1 MFGCPREAVRVKV
14 KKCETRHQP
23 EYRKFSVDPQIT
35 SIEVLQSIL
44 IKAFDIKGEFTVSYR
59 AIDDYGSETY
69 LFLLSD
75 WDLDAA
81 FISASEPYLYLQVN
95 LKPFG
100 ETGDCECYWEQN
112 AQEVSTRQQE
122 TGFPYKT
129 PKLPG
134 LIMNKLSGVSNFAF
148 NLSSQMERTLNM
160 VQRAL
165 GNLGDESS
173 QSQSHQQNV
182 QPPRPPLTDAEFR
195 RFLDPIGQVVHS
207 KELRAV
213 IYFGGIEP
221 SLRKVV
227 WKHILNVYPEG
238 MSGRERMDYMKK
250 KAQEYQTL
258 RERWRMLVQKGQNI
272 GDLGYVTGMVRKDVL
287 RTDRHHKFYGGSDD
301 NQNTASL
308 FNILTTYA
316 LNHPSVSYCQGMS
329 DLASPLL
336 VTMRDEAQAYIC
348 LCALMRRLK
357 DNFMLDGIAMT
368 TKFAHLAEGLQ
379 HYDPDFYAY
388 LKLHQADD
396 LLFCYRWL
404 LLEMKREFALDDAL
418 RMLEVLWA
426 ALPASPPT
434 GELSLAEVPFPPASP
449 PPSPNVKHI
458 RENAYTKVC
467 AIRRQSSSASIA
479 ASVRRKAFST
489 EEPILQSSVEV
500 NGETKRSNSPYETF
514 SDSEN
519 DLTSTKNRRNNESTE
534 KCLSTDSLPVK
545 SKRANLLELKERL
558 SSPNKEQTKN
568 SEQNDNS
575 GEKKCARV
583 VKNLNEFLNFTSL
596 NRSKVTPSDAEPELR
611 RVSSE
616 SGVIRV
622 LRDEPSSPDDPT
634 DFFPMTT
641 SMTRELRLELESLD
655 RQVFGPS
662 PPSELQCDCVLSKRE
677 GDLPESETE
686 TELARCSP
694 ATDVFVWENPLH
706 TLQQKHHPTTPDEQA
721 ELEYDG
727 EILEDQ
733 NGVKSVTPIRLLK
746 RTTRSES
753 ASDSEGTESWHQTT
767 PVPESPM
774 KQQQQQQSV
783 QEQCE
788 EATELINLIPAGTSE
803 DQLGENSLPPPH
815 EFGGGNPFLMFLCIT
830 LLLQHRDF
838 VMRNQMD
845 YNEMAMH
852 FDKMVRRH
860 NVIRVLNQARQLF
873 AGYLRRHSVALS
885 SSANS
890 TSTSKPDCVNV

>member
-112 AQEVSTRQQE
+112 AQEASTRQE

-134 LIMNKLSGVSNFAF
+134 LIMNK
-148 NLSSQMERTLNM
+148 MERTLNM

-165 GNLGDESS
+165 GNLSEES
-173 QSQSHQQNV
+173 SHQQGA

-195 RFLDPIGQVVHS
+195 RFLDPIGQVIHP

-250 KAQEYQTL
+250 KSQEYQNL
-258 RERWRMLVQKGQNI
+258 RERWKILVQKGQNV
-272 GDLGYVTGMVRKDVL
+272 GDLAYVTSMVRKDVL

-388 LKLHQADD
+388 LKSHQADD

-426 ALPASPPT
+426 ALPASPPN
-434 GELSLAEVPFPPASP
+434 GELSLAEVPFPPPSP

-479 ASVRRKAFST
+479 TTGKRKTLNAEDPS
-489 EEPILQSSVEV
+489 LQSSTET
-500 NGETKRSNSPYETF
+500 NGDSKRSSSPYETF
-514 SDSEN
+514 SEPEN
-519 DLTSTKNRRNNESTE
+519 DLTTAKNRRNTESTE
-534 KCLSTDSLPVK
+534 KCLSTDSLSGK
-545 SKRANLLELKERL
+545 SKRVNLLELKERL
-558 SSPNKEQTKN
+558 SLPSKEHQQTKN
-568 SEQNDNS
+568 NEND

-596 NRSKVTPSDAEPELR
+596 NRSKITPSDAEPELR

-662 PPSELQCDCVLSKRE
+662 PPSDQQCDCVLSKRE
-677 GDLPESETE
+677 SELADSETD

-694 ATDVFVWENPLH
+694 AADVFVWENPLH
-706 TLQQKHHPTTPDEQA
+706 TLQQKNHPATPDEQA

-753 ASDSEGTESWHQTT
+753 ASDSEEAESWHQNAT
-767 PVPESPM
+767 VQESPI
-774 KQQQQQQSV
+774 KQSV
-783 QEQCE
+783 QEHCE
-788 EATELINLIPAGTSE
+788 EATELTNLIPAGTCE
-803 DQLGENSLPPPH
+803 DQLGETCLPPPH

-873 AGYLRRHSVALS
+873 AGYLRRHSS
-885 SSANS
+885 SSLGAKS
-890 TSTSKPDCVNV
+890 DSVNV

>member
-1 MFGCPREAVRVKV
+1 MSNMFGCPREAVRVKV

-100 ETGDCECYWEQN
+100 ETGDCDCYWEQN
-112 AQEVSTRQQE
+112 AQEVATRHQE
-122 TGFPYKT
+122 TGGFPYKT

-134 LIMNKLSGVSNFAF
+134 LIMNK
-148 NLSSQMERTLNM
+148 MERTLNM

-165 GNLGDESS
+165 GNLSDESS
-173 QSQSHQQNV
+173 HQQSV

-195 RFLDPIGQVVHS
+195 RFLDPIGQVIHS

-238 MSGRERMDYMKK
+238 MSGRERMDYMKR
-250 KAQEYQTL
+250 KAQEYQNL
-258 RERWRMLVQKGQNI
+258 RERWRVLVQKGQNV

-379 HYDPDFYAY
+379 HYDPEFYAY
-388 LKLHQADD
+388 LKSHQADD

-426 ALPASPPT
+426 ALPAQPPN
-434 GELSLAEVPFPPASP
+434 GELNLAEVPFPPPSP

-467 AIRRQSSSASIA
+467 AIRRQSSSACIA
-479 ASVRRKAFST
+479 ANGKRKNVSI
-489 EEPILQSSVEV
+489 EESGVQPAAER
-500 NGETKRSNSPYETF
+500 NGDIKRSNSPYET
-514 SDSEN
+514 SSEPEN
-519 DLTSTKNRRNNESTE
+519 DLTSTKNRRNSESTE
-534 KCLSTDSLPVK
+534 KCYSTDSLTGK
-545 SKRANLLELKERL
+545 SKRVNLLELKERL
-558 SSPNKEQTKN
+558 SLQSREQNKGT
-568 SEQNDNS
+568 EQNDTP
-575 GEKKCARV
+575 EKKCVRV

-616 SGVIRV
+616 SGVLRV

-662 PPSELQCDCVLSKRE
+662 PPSEQQCDCVLSKRE
-677 GDLPESETE
+677 SELAESETE

-694 ATDVFVWENPLH
+694 VADVFVWENPLH
-706 TLQQKHHPTTPDEQA
+706 TLQQKHHPATPDEQA
-721 ELEYDG
+721 DLEYDG

-746 RTTRSES
+746 RNARSES
-753 ASDSEGTESWHQTT
+753 ASDSEGTESWHQNTEA
-767 PVPESPM
+767 PESPT
-774 KQQQQQQSV
+774 KQPV
-783 QEQCE
+783 QEHCE
-788 EATELINLIPAGTSE
+788 EATELTNLIPAGTSE
-803 DQLGENSLPPPH
+803 DQSGESSLPPPH

-873 AGYLRRHSVALS
+873 AGYLRRHSVT
-885 SSANS
+885 SAIGKS
-890 TSTSKPDCVNV
+890 DCVNV

>member
-1 MFGCPREAVRVKV
+1 MSEMFGCPREAVRVKV
-14 KKCETRHQP
+14 KKYETRHQP

-100 ETGDCECYWEQN
+100 ETGDCECDWEQN
-112 AQEVSTRQQE
+112 AQEVAARQE
-122 TGFPYKT
+122 TGFPYRT

-134 LIMNKLSGVSNFAF
+134 LIMNK
-148 NLSSQMERTLNM
+148 MERTLNM

-165 GNLGDESS
+165 GNLSEEPH
-173 QSQSHQQNV
+173 QSI
-182 QPPRPPLTDAEFR
+182 QPPRPSLTDAEFR
-195 RFLDPIGQVVHS
+195 RFLDPIGQVIHS

-238 MSGRERMDYMKK
+238 MSGRERMDYMKR
-250 KAQEYQTL
+250 KAQEYQNL
-258 RERWRMLVQKGQNI
+258 RERWRTLVQKGQNI

-357 DNFMLDGIAMT
+357 GNFMLDGIAMT

-388 LKLHQADD
+388 LKSHQADD

-404 LLEMKREFALDDAL
+404 LLEMKREFALEDAL

-426 ALPASPPT
+426 ALPASPPN
-434 GELSLAEVPFPPASP
+434 GELCLAEMFFPPTSP
-449 PPSPNVKHI
+449 PPSPNVKQI

-479 ASVRRKAFST
+479 SGRRRNLST
-489 EEPILQSSVEV
+489 DEPTLETTSE
-500 NGETKRSNSPYETF
+500 NGEPKRSVSPYEAF
-514 SDSEN
+514 SEPEN
-519 DLTSTKNRRNNESTE
+519 DLTSVKNRKNISSE
-534 KCLSTDSLPVK
+534 KCLSTDSLP
-545 SKRANLLELKERL
+545 SKTKRSNLSELKERL
-558 SSPNKEQTKN
+558 SLISRDKYEQG
-568 SEQNDNS
+568 D

-583 VKNLNEFLNFTSL
+583 VKNLNEFLNFTTL
-596 NRSKVTPSDAEPELR
+596 NKSKVTPSDEKELR

-616 SGVIRV
+616 SGVVRV
-622 LRDEPSSPDDPT
+622 VRDETGSPDDST

-662 PPSELQCDCVLSKRE
+662 PPSEQQCDCIMSKRE
-677 GDLPESETE
+677 SEIAESETE
-686 TELARCSP
+686 TEVARCSP
-694 ATDVFVWENPLH
+694 VTDVFVWENPLH
-706 TLQQKHHPTTPDEQA
+706 SLQQKNHHPTTPDEQA
-721 ELEYDG
+721 DLEYDG

-746 RTTRSES
+746 RTARSES
-753 ASDSEGTESWHQTT
+753 ASDSEGTDSWRQSTNAPDSPT
-767 PVPESPM
+767 PPI
-774 KQQQQQQSV
+774 
-783 QEQCE
+783 QEHCE
-788 EATELINLIPAGTSE
+788 EATELTNLIPAGTSE
-803 DQLGENSLPPPH
+803 DQLGGGSLPPPN
-815 EFGGGNPFLMFLCIT
+815 EFGDGNPFLMFLCIT

-860 NVIRVLNQARQLF
+860 NVTRVLNQARQLF
-873 AGYLRRHSVALS
+873 AGYLRRHS
-885 SSANS
+885 
-890 TSTSKPDCVNV
+890 TPGRPDYVNV

>member
-1 MFGCPREAVRVKV
+1 MTEMFGSPREAVRVKV

-100 ETGDCECYWEQN
+100 ESGDCDCDWEQSG
-112 AQEVSTRQQE
+112 QELTIRQHQE

-134 LIMNKLSGVSNFAF
+134 LIMNK
-148 NLSSQMERTLNM
+148 MERTLNM

-165 GNLGDESS
+165 GNLGDENSS
-173 QSQSHQQNV
+173 QQNI

-195 RFLDPIGQVVHS
+195 RFLDPIGQVIHS

-238 MSGRERMDYMKK
+238 MSGRERMDYMKQ
-250 KAQEYQTL
+250 KAHEYQSL
-258 RERWRMLVQKGQNI
+258 REKWRGLVQKGQNI
-272 GDLGYVTGMVRKDVL
+272 GDLSYVTSMVRKDVL
-287 RTDRHHKFYGGSDD
+287 RTDRHHKFYAGSDD
-301 NQNTASL
+301 NQNIASL

-329 DLASPLL
+329 DLASSLL

-368 TKFAHLAEGLQ
+368 TKFTHLAEGLQ
-379 HYDPDFYAY
+379 HYDPEFYAY

-404 LLEMKREFALDDAL
+404 LLEMKREFALEDAL

-426 ALPASPPT
+426 ALPATPPK
-434 GELSLAEVPFPPASP
+434 GELSLAEVTFPPPSP

-467 AIRRQSSSASIA
+467 AIRRLSSSASIVGGKKRI
-479 ASVRRKAFST
+479 SST
-489 EEPILQSSVEV
+489 DENPSDANI
-500 NGETKRSNSPYETF
+500 GEDRSTPVMNTLIETE
-514 SDSEN
+514 SMEN
-519 DLTSTKNRRNNESTE
+519 HLTSTKNRKNVISNDRLTIND
-534 KCLSTDSLPVK
+534 LSTAKLK
-545 SKRANLLELKERL
+545 STTNGMEKKNEK
-558 SSPNKEQTKN
+558 STSQTNKN
-568 SEQNDNS
+568 SELTES
-575 GEKKCARV
+575 EKKCARV

-596 NRSKVTPSDAEPELR
+596 NRSKVGSTDERELR

-616 SGVIRV
+616 NGVINV
-622 LRDEPSSPDDPT
+622 MQDDASSPDDPT

-662 PPSELQCDCVLSKRE
+662 SSSEGNFENISCDKKNVYSNN
-677 GDLPESETE
+677 ESETE
-686 TELARCSP
+686 AEAEMAQCSP

-706 TLQQKHHPTTPDEQA
+706 TMQQKNSTYPTTPDEQT
-721 ELEYDG
+721 EIEYDG

-733 NGVKSVTPIRLLK
+733 NGIKSVTPIRLLK
-746 RTTRSES
+746 CTPRSDS
-753 ASDSEGTESWHQTT
+753 ASDSEATT
-767 PVPESPM
+767 DSLQLNTAAPESPL
-774 KQQQQQQSV
+774 V
-783 QEQCE
+783 HTQEQGE
-788 EATELINLIPAGTSE
+788 EATELTALIPAGTCGD
-803 DQLGENSLPPPH
+803 DQFTGGGSLPPPS

-838 VMRNQMD
+838 IMRNQMD

-860 NVIRVLNQARQLF
+860 NVAKVLNQARQLF
-873 AGYLRRHSVALS
+873 AGYLRRHSTPGRTDYVS
-885 SSANS
+885 
-890 TSTSKPDCVNV
+890 V

>member
-1 MFGCPREAVRVKV
+1 MFGCSREAVRVKV

-112 AQEVSTRQQE
+112 AQEVTTRQQE
-122 TGFPYKT
+122 TGFPYRT

-134 LIMNKLSGVSNFAF
+134 LIMNK
-148 NLSSQMERTLNM
+148 MEKTLNM

-165 GNLGDESS
+165 GNLGEES
-173 QSQSHQQNV
+173 SHQQNIH
-182 QPPRPPLTDAEFR
+182 PPRPPLTDAEFR

-207 KELRAV
+207 KDLRAV

-238 MSGRERMDYMKK
+238 MSGRERMDYMKR
-250 KAQEYQTL
+250 KAQEYQNL
-258 RERWRMLVQKGQNI
+258 RERWRVLVQKGQNI
-272 GDLGYVTGMVRKDVL
+272 GDLGYVTSMVRKDVL

-388 LKLHQADD
+388 LKSHQADD

-426 ALPASPPT
+426 ALPATPPT
-434 GELSLAEVPFPPASP
+434 GELSLAEVPFPPPSP

-479 ASVRRKAFST
+479 ASIKRRTFST
-489 EEPILQSSVEV
+489 EDSTLQSATEV
-500 NGETKRSNSPYETF
+500 NGETKRCNSPYEAF

-519 DLTSTKNRRNNESTE
+519 DLTNTKNKKNTESTE
-534 KCLSTDSLPVK
+534 KCLSTDSIPVK
-545 SKRANLLELKERL
+545 SKRSNLFELKDRL
-558 SSPNKEQTKN
+558 SISNKEQIKN
-568 SEQNDNS
+568 NEQSDNS

-596 NRSKVTPSDAEPELR
+596 NRSKVMPSDVEPELR

-622 LRDEPSSPDDPT
+622 LRDEPNSPDDST

-655 RQVFGPS
+655 RQVFGLS

-677 GDLPESETE
+677 NDLPESETE

-694 ATDVFVWENPLH
+694 AADVFVWENPLH

-746 RTTRSES
+746 CTIRSES
-753 ASDSEGTESWHQTT
+753 ASDSEGTESWHQN
-767 PVPESPM
+767 PVSESPT
-774 KQQQQQQSV
+774 KQQQQQSV

-788 EATELINLIPAGTSE
+788 EATELTNLIPAGTSE
-803 DQLGENSLPPPH
+803 DQLGESSLPPPH

-852 FDKMVRRH
+852 FDKMIRRH

-873 AGYLRRHSVALS
+873 AGYLRRHSAS
-885 SSANS
+885 SSAGS
-890 TSTSKPDCVNV
+890 ISIGKPDCVNV

>member
-1 MFGCPREAVRVKV
+1 MFGCSREAVRVKV
-14 KKCETRHQP
+14 KKYETRHQP

-122 TGFPYKT
+122 TGFPYRT

-134 LIMNKLSGVSNFAF
+134 LIMNK
-148 NLSSQMERTLNM
+148 MEKTLNM

-165 GNLGDESS
+165 GNLGEES
-173 QSQSHQQNV
+173 SHQQNV
-182 QPPRPPLTDAEFR
+182 HPPRPPLTDAEFR

-207 KELRAV
+207 KDLRAV

-238 MSGRERMDYMKK
+238 MSGRERMDYMKR
-250 KAQEYQTL
+250 KAQEYQNL
-258 RERWRMLVQKGQNI
+258 RERWRVLVQKGQNI

-388 LKLHQADD
+388 LKSHQADD

-434 GELSLAEVPFPPASP
+434 GELSLAEVPFPPPSP

-479 ASVRRKAFST
+479 ASIKRRTLST
-489 EEPILQSSVEV
+489 EDPTLQSAIEV
-500 NGETKRSNSPYETF
+500 NGESKRCNSSYEAF

-519 DLTSTKNRRNNESTE
+519 DLTNTKNKKNTESTE
-534 KCLSTDSLPVK
+534 KCLSTDSIPVK
-545 SKRANLLELKERL
+545 SKRSNLFELKDRL
-558 SSPNKEQTKN
+558 SASNKEQIKN
-568 SEQNDNS
+568 NEQSDHFS
-575 GEKKCARV
+575 EKKCARV

-596 NRSKVTPSDAEPELR
+596 NRSKVTPSDVEPELR

-622 LRDEPSSPDDPT
+622 LRDEPNSPDDST

-655 RQVFGPS
+655 RQVFGLS
-662 PPSELQCDCVLSKRE
+662 PPSELHCDCVLSKRE
-677 GDLPESETE
+677 SDLPESETE

-694 ATDVFVWENPLH
+694 AADVFVWENPLH

-733 NGVKSVTPIRLLK
+733 NGIKSVTPIRLLK
-746 RTTRSES
+746 CTIRSES
-753 ASDSEGTESWHQTT
+753 ASDSEGTESWHQN
-767 PVPESPM
+767 PSISESPT
-774 KQQQQQQSV
+774 KQQQQQQQSI

-788 EATELINLIPAGTSE
+788 EATELTNLIPAGTSE
-803 DQLGENSLPPPH
+803 DQLGESSLPPPH

-852 FDKMVRRH
+852 FDKMIRRH

-873 AGYLRRHSVALS
+873 AGYLRRHSAS
-885 SSANS
+885 SSAGS
-890 TSTSKPDCVNV
+890 ISTSKPDCLNV

>member
-112 AQEVSTRQQE
+112 AQEVSTRQE

-134 LIMNKLSGVSNFAF
+134 LIMNK
-148 NLSSQMERTLNM
+148 MERTLNM

-165 GNLGDESS
+165 GNLSEDS
-173 QSQSHQQNV
+173 SHQQSA

-195 RFLDPIGQVVHS
+195 RFLDPIGQVIHP

-250 KAQEYQTL
+250 KSQEYQNL
-258 RERWRMLVQKGQNI
+258 RERWKILVQKGQNV
-272 GDLGYVTGMVRKDVL
+272 GDLAYVTSMVRKDVL

-388 LKLHQADD
+388 LKSHQADD

-426 ALPASPPT
+426 ALPASPPN
-434 GELSLAEVPFPPASP
+434 GELNLAEVPFPPPSP

-479 ASVRRKAFST
+479 TAGKRKTLNTEDPSLQSRDST
-489 EEPILQSSVEV
+489 ET
-500 NGETKRSNSPYETF
+500 NGDSKRSSSPYETF
-514 SDSEN
+514 SEPEN
-519 DLTSTKNRRNNESTE
+519 DLTTAKNRRNTESTE
-534 KCLSTDSLPVK
+534 KCLSTDSLSGR
-545 SKRANLLELKERL
+545 SKRVNLSELRERL
-558 SSPNKEQTKN
+558 SLPSRDQTRN
-568 SEQNDNS
+568 NEND

-662 PPSELQCDCVLSKRE
+662 PPSDQQCDCVLSKRE
-677 GDLPESETE
+677 SDLVDSETD

-694 ATDVFVWENPLH
+694 AADVFVWENPLH
-706 TLQQKHHPTTPDEQA
+706 TLQQKNHPATPDEQA

-753 ASDSEGTESWHQTT
+753 ASDSEEAESWHQSTT
-767 PVPESPM
+767 VQESPI
-774 KQQQQQQSV
+774 KQSV
-783 QEQCE
+783 QEHCE
-788 EATELINLIPAGTSE
+788 EATELTNLIPAGTCE
-803 DQLGENSLPPPH
+803 DQLGESSLPPPH

-838 VMRNQMD
+838 VIRNQMD

-860 NVIRVLNQARQLF
+860 NVVRVLNQARQLF
-873 AGYLRRHSVALS
+873 AGYLRRHSS
-885 SSANS
+885 SSLAAKS
-890 TSTSKPDCVNV
+890 DSVNV

>member
-14 KKCETRHQP
+14 KKCEIRQQP

-100 ETGDCECYWEQN
+100 ETGDCEYDWDQN
-112 AQEVSTRQQE
+112 VQEVATRQQE

-129 PKLPG
+129 QKLPG
-134 LIMNKLSGVSNFAF
+134 LIMNKMEKTF
-148 NLSSQMERTLNM
+148 NL

-165 GNLGDESS
+165 GNLADESS
-173 QSQSHQQNV
+173 HQKSH
-182 QPPRPPLTDAEFR
+182 PPRPPLTDAEFR
-195 RFLDPIGQVVHS
+195 KFLDPIGQVVHS

-227 WKHILNVYPEG
+227 WKHVLNVYPDG
-238 MSGRERMDYMKK
+238 MSGRERMDYMKR
-250 KAQEYQTL
+250 KAQEYQNL
-258 RERWRMLVQKGQNI
+258 RERWKSLIQRGQNV
-272 GDLGYVTGMVRKDVL
+272 GDLGYVTSMVRKDVL
-287 RTDRHHKFYGGSDD
+287 RTDRHHKFYGGPDD
-301 NQNTASL
+301 NQNIASL

-368 TKFAHLAEGLQ
+368 TKFAHLSEGLQ
-379 HYDPDFYAY
+379 HYDPEFYAY
-388 LKLHQADD
+388 LKSHQADD

-434 GELSLAEVPFPPASP
+434 GELSLAEVPFPPPSP
-449 PPSPNVKHI
+449 PPSPNVKQI

-467 AIRRQSSSASIA
+467 AIRRQSSLASIA
-479 ASVRRKAFST
+479 STKKRQMST
-489 EEPILQSSVEV
+489 EEPALETTSE
-500 NGETKRSNSPYETF
+500 NGESKRSSSTQEVASEAEQNSKAVT
-514 SDSEN
+514 N
-519 DLTSTKNRRNNESTE
+519 RDLPEV
-534 KCLSTDSLPVK
+534 LSNK
-545 SKRANLLELKERL
+545 SPCKRMHLLDLRERL
-558 SSPNKEQTKN
+558 SLMSKDPKNGEQ
-568 SEQNDNS
+568 SET
-575 GEKKCARV
+575 EKKCARV

-596 NRSKVTPSDAEPELR
+596 NRSKVTPSDDRELR

-616 SGVIRV
+616 SGVV
-622 LRDEPSSPDDPT
+622 KVVRDDTSPDDPT
-634 DFFPMTT
+634 DFYPMTT

-662 PPSELQCDCVLSKRE
+662 LPNREFIEDDHENVHQKQDELEDN
-677 GDLPESETE
+677 ETDDV
-686 TELARCSP
+686 AGCSP
-694 ATDVFVWENPLH
+694 AADVFIWENPLH
-706 TLQQKHHPTTPDEQA
+706 KWEQEHNPSTPDEQTD
-721 ELEYDG
+721 LEYDG

-733 NGVKSVTPIRLLK
+733 NGVKSVTPIRLFK
-746 RTTRSES
+746 CPSRSENC
-753 ASDSEGTESWHQTT
+753 SDSDGTESWNQNN
-767 PVPESPM
+767 VAIESPEISI
-774 KQQQQQQSV
+774 QE

-803 DQLGENSLPPPH
+803 DQLGGSSLPPPS

-830 LLLQHRDF
+830 MLQQHRDY

-860 NVIRVLNQARQLF
+860 NVIKVLNQARQLF
-873 AGYLRRHSVALS
+873 AGYLRRHSGPS
-885 SSANS
+885 R
-890 TSTSKPDCVNV
+890 PDCVNV

>member
-134 LIMNKLSGVSNFAF
+134 LIMNK
-148 NLSSQMERTLNM
+148 MERTLNM

-165 GNLGDESS
+165 GNLGEES
-173 QSQSHQQNV
+173 SHQQNI
-182 QPPRPPLTDAEFR
+182 QPPRSPLTDAEFR
-195 RFLDPIGQVVHS
+195 QFLDPIGQVIHS

-250 KAQEYQTL
+250 KAQEYQNL
-258 RERWRMLVQKGQNI
+258 RERWRVLVQKGQNV
-272 GDLGYVTGMVRKDVL
+272 GDLGYVTSMVRKDVL

-301 NQNTASL
+301 NQNIASL

-388 LKLHQADD
+388 LKSHQADD

-426 ALPASPPT
+426 ALPASPPI

-479 ASVRRKAFST
+479 ASMRRKAFST
-489 EEPILQSSVEV
+489 EESTIQTSTEI
-500 NGETKRSNSPYETF
+500 NGETKRSNSPYEAF

-519 DLTSTKNRRNNESTE
+519 DLTNTKNRKNNESTE
-534 KCLSTDSLPVK
+534 KCLSTDSLPIK
-545 SKRANLLELKERL
+545 SKCSNLLELKEKL
-558 SSPNKEQTKN
+558 SAPTKEQTRN
-568 SEQNDNS
+568 NDQNDNT

-596 NRSKVTPSDAEPELR
+596 NRSKVTPSDTEPELR

-622 LRDEPSSPDDPT
+622 LRDEPNSPDDPT

-662 PPSELQCDCVLSKRE
+662 SPNECDCVLSKRE
-677 GDLPESETE
+677 TDLLESETE

-706 TLQQKHHPTTPDEQA
+706 TLQQKHQPTTPDEQA

-733 NGVKSVTPIRLLK
+733 NGIKSITPIRLLK

-753 ASDSEGTESWHQTT
+753 ASDSEGTESWHQNALAPET
-767 PVPESPM
+767 PI
-774 KQQQQQQSV
+774 KQHQQQHQEQQQSI

-788 EATELINLIPAGTSE
+788 EATELTNLIPAGTSE

-873 AGYLRRHSVALS
+873 AGYLRRHSVTS
-885 SSANS
+885 SSAGS
-890 TSTSKPDCVNV
+890 TSCNKPDYMNV

>member
-112 AQEVSTRQQE
+112 AQEVSTRQE
-122 TGFPYKT
+122 TGFPYRT

-134 LIMNKLSGVSNFAF
+134 LIMNK
-148 NLSSQMERTLNM
+148 MERTLNM

-165 GNLGDESS
+165 GNLGED
-173 QSQSHQQNV
+173 SHQQSI
-182 QPPRPPLTDAEFR
+182 QPPRQPLTDAEFR
-195 RFLDPIGQVVHS
+195 RFLDPIGQVIHP

-238 MSGRERMDYMKK
+238 MSGRDRMDYMKK
-250 KAQEYQTL
+250 KSLEYQNL
-258 RERWRMLVQKGQNI
+258 RERWKSLVQKGQNV
-272 GDLGYVTGMVRKDVL
+272 GDLGYVTSMVRKDVL

-379 HYDPDFYAY
+379 HYDPDFYVY
-388 LKLHQADD
+388 LKSHQADD

-426 ALPASPPT
+426 ALPASPPN
-434 GELSLAEVPFPPASP
+434 GELSLAEVPFPPPSP

-479 ASVRRKAFST
+479 ATGKRKTLNTEESIQPST
-489 EEPILQSSVEV
+489 ET
-500 NGETKRSNSPYETF
+500 NGDTK
-514 SDSEN
+514 
-519 DLTSTKNRRNNESTE
+519 
-534 KCLSTDSLPVK
+534 
-545 SKRANLLELKERL
+545 
-558 SSPNKEQTKN
+558 
-568 SEQNDNS
+568 
-575 GEKKCARV
+575 
-583 VKNLNEFLNFTSL
+583 
-596 NRSKVTPSDAEPELR
+596 R

-622 LRDEPSSPDDPT
+622 LKDEPSSPDDPT

-662 PPSELQCDCVLSKRE
+662 PPSDQQCDCVLSKRE
-677 GDLPESETE
+677 SELVENETD

-694 ATDVFVWENPLH
+694 AADVFVWENPLH
-706 TLQQKHHPTTPDEQA
+706 TLQPKAHPATPDEQA

-753 ASDSEGTESWHQTT
+753 ASDSEETESWHQSAAI
-767 PVPESPM
+767 PESPT
-774 KQQQQQQSV
+774 KQPV
-783 QEQCE
+783 QEHCE
-788 EATELINLIPAGTSE
+788 EATELMNLIPAGTNE
-803 DQLGENSLPPPH
+803 DQLGESSLPPPN

-860 NVIRVLNQARQLF
+860 NVLRVLNQARQLF
-873 AGYLRRHSVALS
+873 AGYLRRHSSS
-885 SSANS
+885 SSAPKS
-890 TSTSKPDCVNV
+890 DLNV

>member
-112 AQEVSTRQQE
+112 AQEVSTRQE
-122 TGFPYKT
+122 TGFPYRT

-134 LIMNKLSGVSNFAF
+134 LIMNK
-148 NLSSQMERTLNM
+148 MERTLNM

-165 GNLGDESS
+165 GNLGED
-173 QSQSHQQNV
+173 SHQQSI
-182 QPPRPPLTDAEFR
+182 QPPRQPLTDAEFR
-195 RFLDPIGQVVHS
+195 RFLDPIGQVIHP

-250 KAQEYQTL
+250 KSQEYQNL
-258 RERWRMLVQKGQNI
+258 RERWKSLVQKGQNV
-272 GDLGYVTGMVRKDVL
+272 GDLGYVTSMVRKDVL

-379 HYDPDFYAY
+379 HYDPNFYVY
-388 LKLHQADD
+388 LKSHQADD

-426 ALPASPPT
+426 ALPASPPN
-434 GELSLAEVPFPPASP
+434 GELSLAEVPFPPPSP

-479 ASVRRKAFST
+479 ATGKRKTLNTEESIQPST
-489 EEPILQSSVEV
+489 ET
-500 NGETKRSNSPYETF
+500 NGDTK
-514 SDSEN
+514 
-519 DLTSTKNRRNNESTE
+519 
-534 KCLSTDSLPVK
+534 
-545 SKRANLLELKERL
+545 
-558 SSPNKEQTKN
+558 
-568 SEQNDNS
+568 
-575 GEKKCARV
+575 
-583 VKNLNEFLNFTSL
+583 
-596 NRSKVTPSDAEPELR
+596 R

-622 LRDEPSSPDDPT
+622 LKDEPSSPDDPT

-662 PPSELQCDCVLSKRE
+662 PPSDQQCDCVLSKRE
-677 GDLPESETE
+677 SELVENETD

-694 ATDVFVWENPLH
+694 AADVFVWENPLH
-706 TLQQKHHPTTPDEQA
+706 TLQPKAHPATPDEQA

-753 ASDSEGTESWHQTT
+753 ASDSEETESWHRSAAI
-767 PVPESPM
+767 PESPT
-774 KQQQQQQSV
+774 KQPV
-783 QEQCE
+783 QEHCE
-788 EATELINLIPAGTSE
+788 EATELMNLIPAGTNE
-803 DQLGENSLPPPH
+803 DQLGESSLPPPN

-860 NVIRVLNQARQLF
+860 NVLRVLNQARQLF
-873 AGYLRRHSVALS
+873 AGYLRRHSS
-885 SSANS
+885 SSTPKS
-890 TSTSKPDCVNV
+890 DSNV

>member
-1 MFGCPREAVRVKV
+1 MSEMFSCPREAVRVKV

-100 ETGDCECYWEQN
+100 ESGDCESDWEQN
-112 AQEVSTRQQE
+112 AQEVATRQE
-122 TGFPYKT
+122 SGFPYKT

-134 LIMNKLSGVSNFAF
+134 LIMNK
-148 NLSSQMERTLNM
+148 MERTLSL

-165 GNLGDESS
+165 GNLGEE
-173 QSQSHQQNV
+173 SHQTI
-182 QPPRPPLTDAEFR
+182 QPPRPPLMDAEFR
-195 RFLDPIGQVVHS
+195 RFLDPIGQVIHS

-238 MSGRERMDYMKK
+238 MSGRERMDYMKR
-250 KAQEYQTL
+250 KALEYQNL
-258 RERWRMLVQKGQNI
+258 RERWRSLVQKGQNI

-368 TKFAHLAEGLQ
+368 KKFAHLAEGLQ

-388 LKLHQADD
+388 LKSHQADD

-404 LLEMKREFALDDAL
+404 LLEMKREFALEDAL

-426 ALPASPPT
+426 ALPASPPN

-449 PPSPNVKHI
+449 PPSPNVKQI

-479 ASVRRKAFST
+479 SGRRRNLSSD
-489 EEPILQSSVEV
+489 EPPLETTSE
-500 NGETKRSNSPYETF
+500 NGESKRSISPYEAF
-514 SDSEN
+514 SEPEN
-519 DLTSTKNRRNNESTE
+519 DLTSVKNRKNISTE
-534 KCLSTDSLPVK
+534 KCLSTDSLQ
-545 SKRANLLELKERL
+545 SKTKRSNLLELKDRLTLVNRERG
-558 SSPNKEQTKN
+558 
-568 SEQNDNS
+568 DM
-575 GEKKCARV
+575 GDAEKKCARV
-583 VKNLNEFLNFTSL
+583 VKNLNEFLNFTTL
-596 NRSKVTPSDAEPELR
+596 NKSKVTPSDERELR

-616 SGVIRV
+616 SGVVRV
-622 LRDEPSSPDDPT
+622 VRDETSSPDDST

-662 PPSELQCDCVLSKRE
+662 PPSEQQCDCILSKRE
-677 GDLPESETE
+677 SEIAESETE
-686 TELARCSP
+686 TEVARCSP
-694 ATDVFVWENPLH
+694 AADVFVWENPLH
-706 TLQQKHHPTTPDEQA
+706 SLQQRHHPATPDEQA

-746 RTTRSES
+746 RTARSES
-753 ASDSEGTESWHQTT
+753 ASDSEGNTDSWHQNTT
-767 PVPESPM
+767 APDSPTPPI
-774 KQQQQQQSV
+774 
-783 QEQCE
+783 QEHCE
-788 EATELINLIPAGTSE
+788 EATELTNLIPAGTSE
-803 DQLGENSLPPPH
+803 DQLGGGSLPPPN

-860 NVIRVLNQARQLF
+860 NVTRVLNQARQLF
-873 AGYLRRHSVALS
+873 AGYLRRHSAPGR
-885 SSANS
+885 
-890 TSTSKPDCVNV
+890 PDYVNV

>member
-1 MFGCPREAVRVKV
+1 MTEMFGAPREAVRVKV
-14 KKCETRHQP
+14 KCETRHQP

-44 IKAFDIKGEFTVSYR
+44 IKAFDIKGDFTVSYR
-59 AIDDYGSETY
+59 AIDDYGSDTY

-100 ETGDCECYWEQN
+100 ESGDCDCDWEQN
-112 AQEVSTRQQE
+112 AQDVVTRQTE
-122 TGFPYKT
+122 SGFPYKT

-134 LIMNKLSGVSNFAF
+134 LIMNKV
-148 NLSSQMERTLNM
+148 ERTLSL

-173 QSQSHQQNV
+173 RQNV

-195 RFLDPIGQVVHS
+195 RFLDPIGQVIHS

-250 KAQEYQTL
+250 KAQEYQNL
-258 RERWRMLVQKGQNI
+258 RERWRSLIQKGHNV
-272 GDLGYVTGMVRKDVL
+272 GDLSYVTSMVRKDVL

-368 TKFAHLAEGLQ
+368 TKFTHLAEGLQ

-388 LKLHQADD
+388 LKSHQADD

-404 LLEMKREFALDDAL
+404 LLEMKREFALEDAL

-426 ALPASPPT
+426 ALPAAPPKL
-434 GELSLAEVPFPPASP
+434 ELVLAEVPFPPPSP
-449 PPSPNVKHI
+449 PPSPNFKHI

-479 ASVRRKAFST
+479 SCKKKIPST
-489 EEPILQSSVEV
+489 EEQAPLESTSE
-500 NGETKRSNSPYETF
+500 NGEQPKRSVSPSHDGTLEAEQP
-514 SDSEN
+514 D
-519 DLTSTKNRRNNESTE
+519 DLTSAKNRRNASTAG
-534 KCLSTDSLPVK
+534 SGDDAGTN
-545 SKRANLLELKERL
+545 RANKTGLPSTKDRL
-558 SSPNKEQTKN
+558 SVVLNAQLSKN
-568 SEQNDNS
+568 EGETSET
-575 GEKKCARV
+575 EKKCARV

-596 NRSKVTPSDAEPELR
+596 NRSKVGPSDERELR

-622 LRDEPSSPDDPT
+622 SREDGSGSPDDAT
-634 DFFPMTT
+634 EFFPMTT

-662 PPSELQCDCVLSKRE
+662 PNGGEHCDCLVSKRE
-677 GDLPESETE
+677 SDIIETE
-686 TELARCSP
+686 TETEVARCSP
-694 ATDVFVWENPLH
+694 AADVFVWENPLH
-706 TLQQKHHPTTPDEQA
+706 SLQQTTNATTPDEQA
-721 ELEYDG
+721 DLEYDG

-746 RTTRSES
+746 KTARSAS
-753 ASDSEGTESWHQTT
+753 ASDSEMTDPSWRQATLE
-767 PVPESPM
+767 PESPS
-774 KQQQQQQSV
+774 QPI

-788 EATELINLIPAGTSE
+788 EATELTALIPAGTSE
-803 DQLGENSLPPPH
+803 DQLGIGSLPPPN

-830 LLLQHRDF
+830 LLLQHRDY

-860 NVIRVLNQARQLF
+860 NVARVLNQARQLF
-873 AGYLRRHSVALS
+873 AGYLRRHS
-885 SSANS
+885 SAS
-890 TSTSKPDCVNV
+890 GRSDYVSV

>member
-112 AQEVSTRQQE
+112 AQEVPTRQQE

-134 LIMNKLSGVSNFAF
+134 LIMNKASVQSVFSLS
-148 NLSSQMERTLNM
+148 MERTLNM

-165 GNLGDESS
+165 GNLGEES
-173 QSQSHQQNV
+173 SHQQSA

-238 MSGRERMDYMKK
+238 MSGRERMDYMKR
-250 KAQEYQTL
+250 KAQEYQNL
-258 RERWRMLVQKGQNI
+258 RERWRALVQKGQNV

-388 LKLHQADD
+388 LKSHQADD

-434 GELSLAEVPFPPASP
+434 GELSLAEVPFPPPSP

-479 ASVRRKAFST
+479 ANVKRKTLSV
-489 EEPILQSSVEV
+489 EEPALQSATEV

-514 SDSEN
+514 SEPEN
-519 DLTSTKNRRNNESTE
+519 DLTSTKNRRNAESTE
-534 KCLSTDSLPVK
+534 KCLSTDSLPVRT
-545 SKRANLLELKERL
+545 KRSNLLELKERL
-558 SSPNKEQTKN
+558 TASNKEQAKN
-568 SEQNDNS
+568 SEQNDA

-622 LRDEPSSPDDPT
+622 LRDEPSSPDDPM

-662 PPSELQCDCVLSKRE
+662 PPSELQCDCVLSKKE
-677 GDLPESETE
+677 SDLVESETD

-694 ATDVFVWENPLH
+694 AADVFVWENPLH

-753 ASDSEGTESWHQTT
+753 ASDSEGTESWHQNAA
-767 PVPESPM
+767 VPESPT
-774 KQQQQQQSV
+774 KQQPI

-788 EATELINLIPAGTSE
+788 EATELTNLIPAGTSE
-803 DQLGENSLPPPH
+803 DQLGESSLPPPS

-873 AGYLRRHSVALS
+873 AGYLRRHSASAGS
-885 SSANS
+885 SSA
-890 TSTSKPDCVNV
+890 SKPDVNA

>member
-134 LIMNKLSGVSNFAF
+134 LIMNK
-148 NLSSQMERTLNM
+148 MERTLNM

>member
-1 MFGCPREAVRVKV
+1 MSDMFGCPREAVRVKV

-112 AQEVSTRQQE
+112 AQEVAARQE
-122 TGFPYKT
+122 TGFSYRT

-134 LIMNKLSGVSNFAF
+134 LIMNK
-148 NLSSQMERTLNM
+148 MERTLSM

-165 GNLGDESS
+165 GNLSEES
-173 QSQSHQQNV
+173 SHQQSV

-195 RFLDPIGQVVHS
+195 RFLDPIGQVIHP

-250 KAQEYQTL
+250 KSQEYQNL
-258 RERWRMLVQKGQNI
+258 RERWKTLVQKGQNV
-272 GDLGYVTGMVRKDVL
+272 GDLAYVTSMVRKDVL

-388 LKLHQADD
+388 LKSHQADD

-426 ALPASPPT
+426 ALPASPPN
-434 GELSLAEVPFPPASP
+434 GELSLAEIPFPPPSP

-479 ASVRRKAFST
+479 ATGKRKALNV
-489 EEPILQSSVEV
+489 EEPSLQSSTET
-500 NGETKRSNSPYETF
+500 NGDSKRSSSPYETF
-514 SDSEN
+514 SEPEN
-519 DLTSTKNRRNNESTE
+519 DLTTAKNRRNTESTE
-534 KCLSTDSLPVK
+534 KCLSTGSLPGK
-545 SKRANLLELKERL
+545 AKRVNLLELKERL
-558 SSPNKEQTKN
+558 SLPGREQNKN
-568 SEQNDNS
+568 SEQTD

-596 NRSKVTPSDAEPELR
+596 NRSKVTPSDIEPELR

-616 SGVIRV
+616 SGVMKV

-662 PPSELQCDCVLSKRE
+662 PPSDQQCDCVLSKRE
-677 GDLPESETE
+677 SDLVESETE

-694 ATDVFVWENPLH
+694 AADVFVWENPLH
-706 TLQQKHHPTTPDEQA
+706 TLQQKNHPATPDEQA

-746 RTTRSES
+746 RNTRSES
-753 ASDSEGTESWHQTT
+753 ASDSEETENWHQNAA
-767 PVPESPM
+767 VPESPM
-774 KQQQQQQSV
+774 KQPV
-783 QEQCE
+783 QEHCE
-788 EATELINLIPAGTSE
+788 EATELTNLIPAGTSE
-803 DQLGENSLPPPH
+803 DQLGASPLPPPS

-873 AGYLRRHSVALS
+873 AGYLRRHSS
-885 SSANS
+885 STAKSDS
-890 TSTSKPDCVNV
+890 INV

>member
-44 IKAFDIKGEFTVSYR
+44 IKAFDIKGEFTISYR

-75 WDLDAA
+75 WDLEAA
-81 FISASEPYLYLQVN
+81 FISASEPYLFLQVN

-100 ETGDCECYWEQN
+100 ETGDCEYFWEQN
-112 AQEVSTRQQE
+112 VQEVSTRQQE
-122 TGFPYKT
+122 SGFPYRT

-134 LIMNKLSGVSNFAF
+134 LIMNK
-148 NLSSQMERTLNM
+148 MERTLNM

-165 GNLGDESS
+165 GNFGEES
-173 QSQSHQQNV
+173 SHQQYN

-195 RFLDPIGQVVHS
+195 QFLDPTGHVIHS
-207 KELRAV
+207 KELRTVVHA
-213 IYFGGIEP
+213 GGIEP

-227 WKHILNVYPEG
+227 WKHILNVYPDG
-238 MSGRERMDYMKK
+238 MSGRERMDYMKR
-250 KAQEYQTL
+250 KAQEYQNL
-258 RERWRMLVQKGQNI
+258 RERWKTLIQKGQNV
-272 GDLGYVTGMVRKDVL
+272 GDLGYVTSMVRKDVL

-368 TKFAHLAEGLQ
+368 TKFAHLSEGLQ

-388 LKLHQADD
+388 LKSHQADD

-404 LLEMKREFALDDAL
+404 LLEMKREFALEDAL
-418 RMLEVLWA
+418 RMLEVLWS
-426 ALPASPPT
+426 ALPSSPPS
-434 GELSLAEVPFPPASP
+434 GELSLAEIPFPPTSP

-458 RENAYTKVC
+458 RETAYTKVC

-479 ASVRRKAFST
+479 SGSKKRNLST
-489 EEPILQSSVEV
+489 DEPPNQNFKET
-500 NGETKRSNSPYETF
+500 NGETKRSSSPLEETNSTA
-514 SDSEN
+514 DD
-519 DLTSTKNRRNNESTE
+519 DLTSAKNKKNVETGKCMSSES
-534 KCLSTDSLPVK
+534 LSSK
-545 SKRANLLELKERL
+545 SKRNLLDFKERL
-558 SSPNKEQTKN
+558 QISNRDPSKSLELVDTT
-568 SEQNDNS
+568 
-575 GEKKCARV
+575 EKKCTRV
-583 VKNLNEFLNFTSL
+583 VKNLNDFLNFTSL
-596 NRSKVTPSDAEPELR
+596 NRSKVTPSDSEPELR
-611 RVSSE
+611 RVSSD
-616 SGVIRV
+616 SGVIKV
-622 LRDEPSSPDDPT
+622 LKDEPSSPDDPT

-662 PPSELQCDCVLSKRE
+662 PPNDQHCDSAQSKRE
-677 GDLPESETE
+677 ADIVESETE

-694 ATDVFVWENPLH
+694 TADVFVWENPLH
-706 TLQQKHHPTTPDEQA
+706 TLQQKNQLATPDEQA
-721 ELEYDG
+721 DLEYDG

-746 RTTRSES
+746 RMTKSES
-753 ASDSEGTESWHQTT
+753 ASDSESADNWHQN
-767 PVPESPM
+767 PVQQESPV
-774 KQQQQQQSV
+774 KQQLL
-783 QEQCE
+783 QEQGE
-788 EATELINLIPAGTSE
+788 EVTEFTNLIPTGGAREQIGAS
-803 DQLGENSLPPPH
+803 SLPPPS
-815 EFGGGNPFLMFLCIT
+815 EFGGGNPFLMFLSIT
-830 LLLQHRDF
+830 LLLQHRDV

-845 YNEMAMH
+845 YDEMAMH

-860 NVIRVLNQARQLF
+860 NVTRVLNQARQLY
-873 AGYLRRHSVALS
+873 AGYLKRHV
-885 SSANS
+885 ANS
-890 TSTSKPDCVNV
+890 NTSKTDCVNV

>member
-1 MFGCPREAVRVKV
+1 MFGCSREAVRVKV

-100 ETGDCECYWEQN
+100 ETGDCEYYWEQN

-122 TGFPYKT
+122 TGFPYRT

-134 LIMNKLSGVSNFAF
+134 LIMNK
-148 NLSSQMERTLNM
+148 MERTLNM

-165 GNLGDESS
+165 GNLGEESS
-173 QSQSHQQNV
+173 QQQNV

-207 KELRAV
+207 KDLRAV

-238 MSGRERMDYMKK
+238 MSGRERMDYMKR
-250 KAQEYQTL
+250 KAQEYQNL
-258 RERWRMLVQKGQNI
+258 RERWRVLVQKGQNV

-388 LKLHQADD
+388 LKSHQADD

-434 GELSLAEVPFPPASP
+434 GELSLAEVPFPPPSP

-479 ASVRRKAFST
+479 ASIKRKAFST
-489 EEPILQSSVEV
+489 EDPTLQSAAEL
-500 NGETKRSNSPYETF
+500 NGEMKRSNSPYEAF

-519 DLTSTKNRRNNESTE
+519 DLTSTKNKKNTESTE
-534 KCLSTDSLPVK
+534 KCLSTDSIPVK
-545 SKRANLLELKERL
+545 TKRSNLLELKDRL
-558 SSPNKEQTKN
+558 SVSNKEQSKN
-568 SEQNDNS
+568 SEQSDNS
-575 GEKKCARV
+575 NEKKCARV

-622 LRDEPSSPDDPT
+622 LRDDPNSPDDSA

-655 RQVFGPS
+655 RQVFGLS

-677 GDLPESETE
+677 SDLPESETE

-694 ATDVFVWENPLH
+694 AADVFVWENPLH

-746 RTTRSES
+746 CTNRSES
-753 ASDSEGTESWHQTT
+753 ASDSEGTESWHQN
-767 PVPESPM
+767 PPASESPI

-788 EATELINLIPAGTSE
+788 EATELTNLIPAGTSE
-803 DQLGENSLPPPH
+803 DQLGESSLPPPN

-852 FDKMVRRH
+852 FDKMIRRH

-873 AGYLRRHSVALS
+873 AGYLRRHSVS
-885 SSANS
+885 SSAGSIS
-890 TSTSKPDCVNV
+890 TGKPECVNV

>member
-1 MFGCPREAVRVKV
+1 MTEMFGAPREAVRVKV
-14 KKCETRHQP
+14 KCETRHQP

-100 ETGDCECYWEQN
+100 ESGDCGCDWEHSSREL
-112 AQEVSTRQQE
+112 AIKQES
-122 TGFPYKT
+122 GFPYKT

-134 LIMNKLSGVSNFAF
+134 LIMNKV
-148 NLSSQMERTLNM
+148 EKTLNM

-165 GNLGDESS
+165 GNLGEESS
-173 QSQSHQQNV
+173 QQNI
-182 QPPRPPLTDAEFR
+182 QPPRSPLTDAEFR
-195 RFLDPIGQVVHS
+195 KFLDPIGQVIHS

-227 WKHILNVYPEG
+227 WKHILNVYPDG
-238 MSGRERMDYMKK
+238 MSGRERMDYMKR
-250 KAQEYQTL
+250 KAQEYQSL
-258 RERWRMLVQKGQNI
+258 RERWKSLMQKGQNV
-272 GDLGYVTGMVRKDVL
+272 GDLSYVTSMVRKDVL

-336 VTMRDEAQAYIC
+336 VIMRDEAQAYIC

-368 TKFAHLAEGLQ
+368 TKFTHLAEGLQ
-379 HYDPDFYAY
+379 CYDPDFYAY
-388 LKLHQADD
+388 LKSHQADD

-404 LLEMKREFALDDAL
+404 LLEMKREFALEDAL

-426 ALPASPPT
+426 ALPASPPKD
-434 GELSLAEVPFPPASP
+434 ELHLAEVPFPPPTP
-449 PPSPNVKHI
+449 PPSPNIKHI

-467 AIRRQSSSASIA
+467 AIRRLSSSASIA
-479 ASVRRKAFST
+479 SGKKKFSS
-489 EEPILQSSVEV
+489 IDDH
-500 NGETKRSNSPYETF
+500 GETSIIENRSTSPKMIEAET
-514 SDSEN
+514 DSQI
-519 DLTSTKNRRNNESTE
+519 TSTKNRKNNILVDRLSNNESLE
-534 KCLSTDSLPVK
+534 VK
-545 SKRANLLELKERL
+545 SKISSNSYEIKTTKSLDETKVSELTE
-558 SSPNKEQTKN
+558 N
-568 SEQNDNS
+568 
-575 GEKKCARV
+575 EKKCARV

-596 NRSKVTPSDAEPELR
+596 NRNKVGPSDKRELK

-616 SGVIRV
+616 NGVIRV
-622 LRDEPSSPDDPT
+622 VRDDAGSPDDPT
-634 DFFPMTT
+634 DFYPMTT

-655 RQVFGPS
+655 RQVFGS
-662 PPSELQCDCVLSKRE
+662 STSNEANGSDRATSKQDSEEPD
-677 GDLPESETE
+677 SEIEFDTE
-686 TELARCSP
+686 VSTCSP
-694 ATDVFVWENPLH
+694 AADVFVWENPLH
-706 TLQQKHHPTTPDEQA
+706 SLKNKISAFVTTPDEST
-721 ELEYDG
+721 ETEYDG

-746 RTTRSES
+746 RTARTDCTSDNESSDSWRES
-753 ASDSEGTESWHQTT
+753 AIALDNQLT
-767 PVPESPM
+767 VR
-774 KQQQQQQSV
+774 

-788 EATELINLIPAGTSE
+788 EATELTALIPAGTCD
-803 DQLGENSLPPPH
+803 DQLTGLLPPPS

-830 LLLQHRDF
+830 MLLQHRDF
-838 VMRNQMD
+838 IMRNQMD

-860 NVIRVLNQARQLF
+860 NVARVLSQARQLF
-873 AGYLRRHSVALS
+873 AGYLRRYSTPGRPDYI
-885 SSANS
+885 SA
-890 TSTSKPDCVNV
+890 

>member
-1 MFGCPREAVRVKV
+1 MFGCSREAVRVKV

-100 ETGDCECYWEQN
+100 ETGDCEYYWEQN

-122 TGFPYKT
+122 TGFPYRT

-134 LIMNKLSGVSNFAF
+134 LIMNK
-148 NLSSQMERTLNM
+148 MERTLNM

-165 GNLGDESS
+165 GNLGEESS
-173 QSQSHQQNV
+173 QQQNV

-207 KELRAV
+207 KDLRAV

-238 MSGRERMDYMKK
+238 MSGRERMDYMKR
-250 KAQEYQTL
+250 KAQEYQNL
-258 RERWRMLVQKGQNI
+258 RERWRALVQKGQNV

-388 LKLHQADD
+388 LKSHQADD

-434 GELSLAEVPFPPASP
+434 GELALAEVPFPPPSP

-479 ASVRRKAFST
+479 ASIKRKALST
-489 EEPILQSSVEV
+489 EDPTLQSAAEL
-500 NGETKRSNSPYETF
+500 NGETKRSNSPYEAF

-519 DLTSTKNRRNNESTE
+519 DLTSTKNKKNTESTE
-534 KCLSTDSLPVK
+534 KCLSTDSIPVK
-545 SKRANLLELKERL
+545 SKRSNLLELKDRL
-558 SSPNKEQTKN
+558 SVSSKEQIKN
-568 SEQNDNS
+568 SEQSDNS
-575 GEKKCARV
+575 EKKCARV

-622 LRDEPSSPDDPT
+622 LRDDPNSPDDST

-655 RQVFGPS
+655 RQVFGLS
-662 PPSELQCDCVLSKRE
+662 PPSEMQCDCVLSKRE

-694 ATDVFVWENPLH
+694 AADVFVWENPLH

-746 RTTRSES
+746 CTTRSES
-753 ASDSEGTESWHQTT
+753 ASDSEGTESWHQNQ
-767 PVPESPM
+767 PVTESPT
-774 KQQQQQQSV
+774 KQQQQQQQQQSV

-788 EATELINLIPAGTSE
+788 EATELTNLIPAGTSE
-803 DQLGENSLPPPH
+803 DQLGESSLPPPH

-852 FDKMVRRH
+852 FDKMIRRH

-873 AGYLRRHSVALS
+873 AGYLRRHSAS
-885 SSANS
+885 SSAGSIS
-890 TSTSKPDCVNV
+890 TGKPDCVNV